1 MCSLVGTP
9 ITTTCSALQK
19 TYFKDSPLLTGK
31 FGLELG
37 KGTGSA
43 CQLEITDDVESVES
57 LLAALETGVTRLIE
71 QRLPVATYEYETYA
85 EALTCCPLETLKKP
99 PKEEVTVCHVAGVIA
114 AIPTGPVLANTGML
128 KSIKLVR
135 KDCKIV
141 GNKKAKNC
149 KLDVKFV
156 VEVSDEAEVSA
167 VTGGEIDENGED
179 TDAPVKIAVEEVL
192 LTNEIR
198 LTEGKLLLELQQTKQ
213 AAEEAVAAAAAAS
226 TATAEKVADDAAS
239 DEMVV
244 DPFTVSG
251 IIDYNKLVENFGSK
265 KIPSD
270 LLSRLETIAKSNGV
284 TTLHRFLRRNVFF
297 SHRDLDKIC
306 TCVENKQ
313 PIYLYTGRGPSSGAM
328 HLGHLVPFL
337 MTQWL
342 QRALN
347 CPLVIQMTD
356 DEKFLFKGVYQD
368 GIGDNLDYFRSLT
381 IENAKDIIACGF
393 DFDKTFL
400 FSDVDY
406 VGRMYPTIVRIWK
419 SVTQN
424 QVTNIFGFDG
434 QANIGKV
441 AFPAI
446 QAAPSF
452 PTAFPVVLNAK
463 DRTNKMA
470 CLIPCA
476 IDQDPYFRMTRDVA
490 HKLVDKHHPL
500 GGKPALIHSKFF
512 PPLQGAKGKMSS
524 SDGNSAVFLTDSPEL
539 IAKKIREHA
548 FSGGRDTKA
557 EQLAMGANLDVDVSY
572 QWLRFFMEDDEELER
587 IGKEYGSGTG
597 EFWSTGLV
605 KARLIQLLQDLVMEH
620 QKRRAL
626 VTNDVVQLWMKERC
640 LV

>member
-1 MCSLVGTP
+1 M
-9 ITTTCSALQK
+9 
-19 TYFKDSPLLTGK
+19 
-31 FGLELG
+31 
-37 KGTGSA
+37 
-43 CQLEITDDVESVES
+43 
-57 LLAALETGVTRLIE
+57 
-71 QRLPVATYEYETYA
+71 
-85 EALTCCPLETLKKP
+85 
-99 PKEEVTVCHVAGVIA
+99 
-114 AIPTGPVLANTGML
+114 
-128 KSIKLVR
+128 
-135 KDCKIV
+135 
-141 GNKKAKNC
+141 
-149 KLDVKFV
+149 
-156 VEVSDEAEVSA
+156 
-167 VTGGEIDENGED
+167 
-179 TDAPVKIAVEEVL
+179 
-192 LTNEIR
+192 
-198 LTEGKLLLELQQTKQ
+198 
-213 AAEEAVAAAAAAS
+213 
-226 TATAEKVADDAAS
+226 
-239 DEMVV
+239 
-244 DPFTVSG
+244 
-251 IIDYNKLVENFGSK
+251 
-265 KIPSD
+265 
-270 LLSRLETIAKSNGV
+270 
-284 TTLHRFLRRNVFF
+284 
-297 SHRDLDKIC
+297 
-306 TCVENKQ
+306 
-313 PIYLYTGRGPSSGAM
+313 
-328 HLGHLVPFL
+328 
-337 MTQWL
+337 
-342 QRALN
+342 
-347 CPLVIQMTD
+347 
-356 DEKFLFKGVYQD
+356 
-368 GIGDNLDYFRSLT
+368 
-381 IENAKDIIACGF
+381 
-393 DFDKTFL
+393 FL

-463 DRTNKMA
+463 DRSNKMA

-572 QWLRFFMEDDEELER
+572 QWLRFFMEDDEELDR